1 MKFSY
6 PQWNFHYPQRCNI
19 HYHDES
25 FITPLTQMKFS
36 IPHSSTRYFKHLL
49 LLLNSLWEWVAL
61 CVSLYEVK
69 SVIARP
75 ITKQSL
81 SLQSWKKLSLAMTDQ
96 TWTAGLFVCL
106 FVPEFSLTMSCFL
119 CITICKVYHQLEPFF
134 EEFGKLLLAMT
145 AQTWQLLDDCLN
157 TWWLPDICVSIYKVK
172 TMIARPMTNRF
183 FLAEFGI
190 ASWMDQ

>member
-25 FITPLTQMKFS
+25 FITSLTQMRFS

-61 CVSLYEVK
+61 CVSLYKVK

-81 SLQSWKKLSLAMTDQ
+81 SLQSWKWLSLAMTER
-96 TWTAGLFVCL
+96 TWTVCLFLNSLWEWVPLCVSLYQVKSVIARPITNRSFLCRVGNSFSWQWRTEPELFVCL
-106 FVPEFSLTMSCFL
+106 FVWLFVSEFS
-119 CITICKVYHQLEPFF
+119 E
-134 EEFGKLLLAMT
+134 
-145 AQTWQLLDDCLN
+145 
-157 TWWLPDICVSIYKVK
+157 VK
-172 TMIARPMTNRF
+172 STIARPIRAFIWKVLNSF
-183 FLAEFGI
+183 H
-190 ASWMDQ
+190 